1 MKKIIGNI
9 GIILLLTLSIR
20 QVSNA
25 QDLEPRAYAR
35 VPINIT
41 ILSPGFSYSKGNVV
55 TDPAILL
62 KDLNANVETFSLGL
76 AHTFNLFGLS
86 AQALAVLPFSFVN
99 ASAQGNGQLQTA
111 NRTGTADMRFR
122 LSVLLLGGQAQK
134 LQEFVKNNKPRTILG
149 TSLTIQP
156 PTGQYYP
163 DKLINIG
170 TGRWAFKPE
179 IALSQPLGKQWL
191 LDLYSAVWL
200 FTKNNSFFPGQLLRS
215 QNAIYTIQSHAS
227 YNIKPN
233 LWAAFDATYYAG
245 GNSTINGV
253 AKDDQV
259 SNFRLGGTLVLPT
272 GKRSGL
278 RLSLSKGAVV
288 VKGTN
293 FTTIAV
299 GWNYS
304 WF

>member
-156 PTGQYYP
+156 PTGQYYL

-179 IALSQPLGKQWL
+179 IGLSQPLGKQWL

-200 FTKNNSFFPGQLLRS
+200 FTKNSSFFPGQLLRS
-215 QNAIYTIQSHAS
+215 QNAIYTIQSHGS

-245 GNSTINGV
+245 GNSTVNGV